1 MPVLCVSLPLLLAVL
16 PLNCP
21 GQEVLANA
29 LEPAGIA
36 LRTMPGPGSGPGSG
50 AIRAVPARAAPVE
63 REKMSAYD
71 WSLLG
76 AAAALRFLDYR
87 TTVQFTEDPADF
99 REVELPRALVRS
111 RAALGAFEASTV
123 VVNYFAYRSLVG
135 HHHRKMAQVGQSIYI
150 GVMAGTVAWNYDQLN
165 QR

>member
-1 MPVLCVSLPLLLAVL
+1 
-16 PLNCP
+16 
-21 GQEVLANA
+21 
-29 LEPAGIA
+29 
-36 LRTMPGPGSGPGSG
+36 
-50 AIRAVPARAAPVE
+50 
-63 REKMSAYD
+63 MSAYD

-87 TTVQFTEDPADF
+87 TTVEFTEDPADF
-99 REVELPRALVRS
+99 REVELPQALVRS

-123 VVNYFAYRSLVG
+123 VVNYVAYRALVG
-135 HHHRKMAQVGQSIYI
+135 HHHRKIAQVGQSIYV